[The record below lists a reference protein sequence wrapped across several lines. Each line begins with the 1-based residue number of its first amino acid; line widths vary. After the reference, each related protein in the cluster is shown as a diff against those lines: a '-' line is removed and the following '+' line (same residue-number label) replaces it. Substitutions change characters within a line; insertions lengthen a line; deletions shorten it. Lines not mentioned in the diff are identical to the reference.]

1 MFKMKPLPY
10 AVHSAL
16 STLAIATVA
25 TGTPGMAQ
33 AQQASKLEEVVV
45 TGSRIATDPNVVTS
59 SPVTT
64 IRAEEV
70 SMRGVTR
77 VEDLINTLPSV
88 LPEFT
93 GYESNG
99 AVGSA
104 TIDLRGL
111 TSDRTLVLTNGHRM
125 GFGDVFQLAPDINQ
139 VPGALIDRV
148 EVLTGGASAT
158 YGSDAMA
165 GVVNF
170 IMKRDFE
177 GVQVDYQYSAFQH
190 DQGKDAVQAD
200 LAASGFEQ
208 APDSVWDGGT
218 HNINL
223 TFGVNSPDGRGN
235 ITGYLGYR
243 SINAVK
249 QSERDFSAC
258 ALSSRSGTGCSG
270 SATRPDGT
278 FTPFDGSY
286 YYTVAGD
293 QFVPW
298 DYTYYNYGPLNFFQR
313 PDERYTAGM
322 FGHYEINEHLEGY
335 TEFQFMDDRTNAQ
348 IAPSGDFF
356 TAPLP
361 TDPLQPPM
369 LDCDRAALL
378 SAQEYAAIGCAPGTA
393 VPMYI
398 GRRNVEGGPR
408 NDDIRHTSYRILI
421 GARGE
426 INDTWSYDA
435 FANFSKMILS
445 ERYNNDLSTTR
456 INRAL
461 QTVVDT
467 RAGSA
472 TLGQIV
478 CYSVI
483 DQSDPNC
490 VPWDIW
496 HSGGVTQDQIDYLSI
511 SLFER
516 AEMSQQQYSGYVTGD
531 LGNYGF
537 KFPMADDG
545 VKVVLG
551 GEYRDEKMDF
561 QPDENYQ
568 AGDASG
574 QGGGIAAV
582 EGGLDVTEFF
592 FEAKIPI
599 AQNQDW
605 IESLSLDIGY
615 RYSDYSVGVSTDTYK
630 FMGEWTPVSGIKIRG
645 GYNRAVRVANLRE
658 FFEPYNLQLWSGDDP
673 CAGGTPTQTAAEC
686 ANSGVTAAQY
696 GNIPPS
702 PAGQYNTIGGGDT
715 TLQPEKSNSF
725 TVGAVLTPEQIPG
738 LTLSVDYWSIR
749 INNAIHQVEPEYI
762 VRTCGETGDPYYCDN
777 VHRSPVNGNLWIGST
792 LFVSPY
798 VFSPNVNIGYFDTS
812 GIDIAANYGMDV
824 GSYGSLSFAFRGT
837 WTEKADQLLAKG
849 ATATVDHCAGTYG
862 GSCQRATPD
871 WSHNFSTTWVTPWN
885 LVVDG
890 TWRYI
895 GGVDHFQ
902 RPDRYSASAQHYFDL
917 SAEYTPTFIDI
928 GETTLRFGINNV
940 LDNDPPVSGFF
951 QNVSVFGNG
960 NTIPGLWDTL
970 GRYFFFGIT
979 QKF

>member
-25 TGTPGMAQ
+25 TSIPGPAQ
-33 AQQASKLEEVVV
+33 AQQDNKLEEVVV

-64 IRAEEV
+64 IKSEEL
-70 SMRGVTR
+70 SMRGITR
-77 VEDLINTLPSV
+77 VEDMVNRLPSV
-88 LPEFT
+88 TPEFT
-93 GYESNG
+93 SNESNG
-99 AVGSA
+99 ATGTA

-177 GVQVDYQYSAFQH
+177 GVQVDYQYSAYQH
-190 DQGKDAVQAD
+190 DQGKKAVQND
-200 LAASGFEQ
+200 VAASGFEQ
-208 APDSVWDGGT
+208 APNSVWDGGT
-218 HNINL
+218 HDINL

-235 ITGYLGYR
+235 ITAYLGYR
-243 SINAVK
+243 SINAIK
-249 QSERDFSAC
+249 QSQRDFSAC
-258 ALSSRSGTGCSG
+258 ALSSRSGTGCAG
-270 SATRPDGT
+270 SATLPTGL

-298 DYTYYNYGPLNFFQR
+298 DYTYYNYGPLNYFQR
-313 PDERYTAGM
+313 PDERYTAGL
-322 FGHYEINEHLEGY
+322 FGHYQLNEHVEGY
-335 TEFQFMDDRTNAQ
+335 TEFQFMDDHTLAQ
-348 IAPSGDFF
+348 IAPSGNFF

-369 LDCDRAALL
+369 LNCDRTALL
-378 SAQEYAAIGCAPGTA
+378 SAQEYAAIGCAPGTS

-408 NDDIRHTSYRILI
+408 YDDLRHTSFRVLI
-421 GARGE
+421 GARGQ
-426 INDTWSYDA
+426 INDNWTYDA
-435 FANFSKMILS
+435 FANFSKMLLS

-461 QTVVDT
+461 QSVVDT
-467 RAGSA
+467 RAGSS
-472 TLGQIV
+472 TLGQTV

-490 VPWDIW
+490 VPWDIF
-496 HSGGVTQDQIDYLSI
+496 HTGGVTPDQIDYLRI
-511 SLFER
+511 SLFQK
-516 AEMSQQQYSGYVTGD
+516 ATMTQQQYSGYVSGD
-531 LGNYGF
+531 LTSYGF
-537 KFPMADDG
+537 KFPMADEG

-568 AGDASG
+568 SGDGSG
-574 QGGGIAAV
+574 QGGGIV
-582 EGGLDVTEFF
+582 PVQGGIDVTEFF
-592 FEAKIPI
+592 FEGKIPLI
-599 AQNQDW
+599 QNREWFQ
-605 IESLSLDIGY
+605 SLSLDVGY
-615 RYSDYSVGVSTDTYK
+615 RYSDYSAGVSTDTYK
-630 FMGEWTPVSGIKIRG
+630 FMGEWTPVSGFKIRG
-645 GYNRAVRVANLRE
+645 GYNRAVRFANLRE
-658 FFEPYNLQLWSGDDP
+658 LYEPLNLQLWGGSDP
-673 CAGGTPTQTAAEC
+673 CSGATPTQTAAQC

-696 GNIPPS
+696 GNIPGS
-702 PAGQYNTIGGGDT
+702 PAGQYNAISGGDP
-715 TLQPEKSNSF
+715 TLEPEKSNSF
-725 TVGAVLTPEQIPG
+725 TVGAVITPEQIPG
-738 LTLSVDYWSIR
+738 LTVSVDYWSIR
-749 INNAIHQVEPEYI
+749 INNAIHAVEPEYI
-762 VRTCGETGDPYYCDN
+762 VDTCGETGDPYYCNN

-792 LFVSPY
+792 TFVSPY

-812 GIDIAANYGMDV
+812 GIDVAANYGMDV
-824 GSYGSLSFAFRGT
+824 GSYGSLNFNFRGT
-837 WTEKADQLLAKG
+837 WTEKFDQLLAKG
-849 ATATVDHCAGTYG
+849 VTATVDHCAGYYG
-862 GSCQRATPD
+862 GSCQRARPD
-871 WSHNFSTTWVTPWN
+871 WTHTFTTTWVTPWN

-895 GGVDHFQ
+895 SGVDHFD
-902 RPDRYSASAQHYFDL
+902 RPDRYSASSRSYFDL
-917 SAEYTPTFIDI
+917 AAEYTPNIINI
-928 GETTLRFGINNV
+928 GETTLRIGVNNV
-940 LDNDPPVSGFF
+940 IDTDPPVSGFF
-951 QNVSVFGNG
+951 GNVSVFGNG
-960 NTIPGLWDTL
+960 NTIPGLWDSL
-970 GRYFFFGIT
+970 GRYFFFGVT